1 MQKRTK
7 KKEGTRNEIPIKR
20 MHDYPSCYYCDE
32 MIIDWCAVYQSVPPV
47 EFTVKRNECE
57 HFKDSLGEY

>member
-1 MQKRTK
+1 
-7 KKEGTRNEIPIKR
+7 